1 MDLLT
6 SFFSTG
12 ELTREYRRV
21 LVAYLSTDAELLYR
35 VSSIH
40 SLAQSLKFEFG
51 QLSSHLTHVS
61 RQTHSPYLRAF
72 IAVASIC

>member
-1 MDLLT
+1 
-6 SFFSTG
+6 
-12 ELTREYRRV
+12 
-21 LVAYLSTDAELLYR
+21 
-35 VSSIH
+35 
-40 SLAQSLKFEFG
+40 LAQSLKFEFG